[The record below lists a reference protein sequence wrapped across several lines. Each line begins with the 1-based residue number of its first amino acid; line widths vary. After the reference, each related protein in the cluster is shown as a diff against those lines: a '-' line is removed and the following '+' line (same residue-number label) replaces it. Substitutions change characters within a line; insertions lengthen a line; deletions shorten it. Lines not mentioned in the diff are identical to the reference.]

1 MPEINKYRNFQLSL
15 INNVSVKFSPF
26 RWKNTEWNAK
36 VLVLFVVDFND
47 AYLLQRFFERNII
60 NYFTRILHYI
70 VYYNVIC
77 NIENIVFQIYSIPRH
92 RLIRI
97 YCLFVTCLESRNFLH
112 VQLLFVS
119 NSISLFDTK
128 CVSPFF
134 VTKIRIEFLWDCLV
148 WNLMQ
153 SRRDQIFSLMHN
165 LISKEMCTLDT
176 LGNTRAYPWKR
187 LSFMKKVIFEIRFW
201 PWRSPKILRHI
212 HAVDFV
218 GWNKFQTTTLERRW
232 F

>member
-1 MPEINKYRNFQLSL
+1 ME
-15 INNVSVKFSPF
+15 
-26 RWKNTEWNAK
+26 
-36 VLVLFVVDFND
+36 
-47 AYLLQRFFERNII
+47 
-60 NYFTRILHYI
+60 
-70 VYYNVIC
+70 
-77 NIENIVFQIYSIPRH
+77 NIEFQIYSIPRY

-97 YCLFVTCLESRNFLH
+97 YRLFVTCLESRNFLH

-128 CVSPFF
+128 CVSLFF

-165 LISKEMCTLDT
+165 LISKEMCALDT

-187 LSFMKKVIFEIRFW
+187 LSFMEKVIFEIRFW
-201 PWRSPKILRHI
+201 PWRSPKILRRI

-218 GWNKFQTTTLERRW
+218 GWSKFQTTALQETLILI
-232 F
+232 